1 MTFNI
6 GGVILFLNLFCRK
19 GVGYKMKNFFS
30 LDSGFFAVMDKV
42 ANLLWL
48 NVLFVICCIP
58 VFTIGASMTAMFYV
72 TLKMV
77 RNEDCYITRSF
88 FRSFKQNF
96 KQATGIWLLI
106 VLAGGIFCADFVIL
120 RNADVPVGKIM
131 TVIVMA
137 LTVVMIFIVTY
148 VFPVL
153 AKFDNSIKNTIRNSL
168 LMSIRHLPW
177 TILILLCIALPYV
190 LTFIITWMIPVM
202 ILFGGSGIAYGT
214 SYIYRRIFDYYIPQ
228 EEEEISADEL
238 V

>member
-1 MTFNI
+1 
-6 GGVILFLNLFCRK
+6 
-19 GVGYKMKNFFS
+19 MKNFFS

-48 NVLFVICCIP
+48 NVLFLICCIP

-106 VLAGGIFCADFVIL
+106 LLAGGIFGADVLIL
-120 RNADVPVGKIM
+120 RNSEIPVGKIM
-131 TVIVMA
+131 MVLVMA
-137 LTVVMIFIVTY
+137 LIVVMIFIVTY
-148 VFPVL
+148 IFPVL
-153 AKFDNSIKNTIRNSL
+153 AKFDNSVKNTIRNAL

-177 TILILLCIALPYV
+177 TVLILLCVIAPYV
-190 LTFIITWMIPVM
+190 LTFFITWMIPVM
-202 ILFGGSGIAYGT
+202 LLFGGSGVAYGT
-214 SYIYRRIFDYYIPQ
+214 SYIYRRIFDQYIPQ
-228 EEEEISADEL
+228 EEEEEISADES